1 MEFESLRD
9 QKGKEHLV
17 FNASEFNDEESIG
30 DKKEDFEF
38 LQLLGQGGFGK
49 VLKVSSLIN
58 HKVYAMKILDLV
70 EREGERISKEQK
82 EQYFISE
89 IELLKNL
96 KHPNICKYYKSF
108 REEDKLYIIM
118 EYFDNG
124 DLGTYIKVLKN
135 YTKQKE
141 LKKDEMWNI
150 FYQCLSGLD
159 YLHTTGVV
167 HRDIKPQNI
176 FMTKN
181 KIIKIGDFGVSALIK
196 EKKNMEKI
204 HKIGNTFVGSYEYM
218 APEIYKKKEENEER
232 KYNEK
237 IDIY

>member
-17 FNASEFNDEESIG
+17 FNVSEFNDEESIG
-30 DKKEDFEF
+30 DKRDDFEF
-38 LQLLGQGGFGK
+38 IKLLGKGGFGK

-58 HKVYAMKILDLV
+58 HKVYAMKILDL
-70 EREGERISKEQK
+70 EEKEGEGISKELK

-96 KHPNICKYYKSF
+96 NHPNICKYYKSF

-124 DLGTYIKVLKN
+124 DLETYIKVLKN
-135 YTKQKE
+135 NTKQKE
-141 LKKDEMWNI
+141 LKRDEMWNI

-159 YLHTTGVV
+159 
-167 HRDIKPQNI
+167 
-176 FMTKN
+176 
-181 KIIKIGDFGVSALIK
+181 
-196 EKKNMEKI
+196 
-204 HKIGNTFVGSYEYM
+204 
-218 APEIYKKKEENEER
+218 
-232 KYNEK
+232 
-237 IDIY
+237 